1 MGYHEICL
9 NIKDKGWTKVK
20 GDECIVG
27 PHAYMGDQWVGF
39 DDLETVK
46 IKVIPLFFNNQ
57 NSDRSD
63 ANNYL
68 SVLNSLIFADAVHQR
83 HGASRWNGLGY
94 FNG

>member
-46 IKVIPLFFNNQ
+46 IKVIPL
-57 NSDRSD
+57 
-63 ANNYL
+63 L
-68 SVLNSLIFADAVHQR
+68 PMIK
-83 HGASRWNGLGY
+83 
-94 FNG
+94 